1 MGEIDNKMLAA
12 RDTILAY
19 LMKEEFDIKQ
29 AETVLKMC
37 KNEIEAAVKRMNI
50 REVRKENE

>member
-1 MGEIDNKMLAA
+1 MKEIDNKMLAA

-19 LMKEEFDIKQ
+19 LMKEEFDIEQ

-37 KNEIEAAVKRMNI
+37 KNEIKAAVKRMNI